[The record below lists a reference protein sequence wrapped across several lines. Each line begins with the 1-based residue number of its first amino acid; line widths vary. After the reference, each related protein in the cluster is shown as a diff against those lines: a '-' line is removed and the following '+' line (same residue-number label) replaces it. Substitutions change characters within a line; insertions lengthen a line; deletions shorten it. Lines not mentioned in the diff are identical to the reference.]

1 MVSICKPDLEKKN
14 LRDACARSSKG
25 IIKKSFSSFSVLI
38 EAVKE
43 VFQQEKWV
51 FTFEMNTSLSSA
63 TLKKY
68 IINKLFRK
76 ISIYRID
83 SNT

>member
-43 VFQQEKWV
+43 VFQEKWV

-63 TLKKY
+63 KKVHY
-68 IINKLFRK
+68 
-76 ISIYRID
+76 
-83 SNT
+83 

>member
-43 VFQQEKWV
+43 VFQEKWV

-68 IINKLFRK
+68 IINKLFRE